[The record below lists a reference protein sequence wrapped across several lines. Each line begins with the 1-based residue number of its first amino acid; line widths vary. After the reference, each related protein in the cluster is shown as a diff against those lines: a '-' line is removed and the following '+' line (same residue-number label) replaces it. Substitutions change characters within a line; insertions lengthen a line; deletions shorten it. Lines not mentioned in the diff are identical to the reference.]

1 MLAPAPVGEAPMSAI
16 DVRVCAS
23 SASNTVCLF
32 QTTQDVKKSMNPLIL
47 HLQYCTMLN
56 NVLCVLMK

>member
-32 QTTQDVKKSMNPLIL
+32 QTLPTPTCDFEDVFEIAP
-47 HLQYCTMLN
+47 
-56 NVLCVLMK
+56 